1 MLLVQELIQKLLDLS
16 PQARRALSVR
26 IFQVNE
32 SVDLH
37 LEIDDGQVADGV
49 LDKLL
54 ELVGFL
60 LEFLVLQLAYWNH
73 DYLFAQMA
81 LHICVF
87 ILVLFGH
94 CLQIF

>member
-1 MLLVQELIQKLLDLS
+1 MLLVQELIKKVLDLS
-16 PQARRALSVR
+16 PQARGALSAR
-26 IFQVNE
+26 IFHVNE

-49 LDKLL
+49 LDELL

-60 LEFLVLQLAYWNH
+60 LELLVLQLAYWNH

-81 LHICVF
+81 LHI
-87 ILVLFGH
+87 
-94 CLQIF
+94 